1 MKKLLSAVLIL
12 TVAASCSSKKPKKEV
27 QDVDNSKTISRD
39 FEVRDASST
48 TRPGWVEDAEIW
60 TEQEGMDT
68 KKYRYF
74 AYETEPKVNREIAC
88 NLAKANVRVDI
99 ASEITTF
106 IQKSLASS
114 TEGAAAID
122 ANNPKTQ
129 AMREFVSNTMAEKV
143 QSLINGA
150 AVIKTYWEKRQ
161 YMQTLGAKKDYIGF
175 TCASLIRMEA
185 SRLQAA
191 IDKASED
198 IVAKVDDPETKE
210 NVKKALDKIDEDF
223 VKARQGQI

>member
-1 MKKLLSAVLIL
+1 MKMLLSIVMVL
-12 TVAASCSSKKPKKEV
+12 TVASSCSSKKPKKEV
-27 QDVDNSKTISRD
+27 ADVDNSQTIKRD
-39 FEVRDASST
+39 YEVRDASST
-48 TRPGWVEDAEIW
+48 SRPGWVEDAQVW
-60 TEQEGMDT
+60 TEQESMDVA
-68 KKYRYF
+68 KYRYF

-99 ASEITTF
+99 SSEITTF

-122 ANNPKTQ
+122 ANNPKTT

-161 YMQTLGAKKDYIGF
+161 YMQKMGAKKDYIGF
-175 TCASLIRMEA
+175 TCASLIRMETT
-185 SRLQAA
+185 RLQAA
-191 IDKASED
+191 VDKASED

-210 NVKKALDKIDEDF
+210 NVKKALEKIDEDF
-223 VKARQGQI
+223 VKARKGEI